1 MNVSILIKKTFCF
14 WALLFGCLPLFA
26 QDPVLSNNAKISVI
40 TCDVGN
46 ESYSLFGHT
55 ALRIQDSI
63 NNLDV
68 VYNYGAFDF
77 QTPNFV
83 AKFAKGDLQYFA
95 VANTFTDFISEYLYL
110 KRSVFEQ
117 ELTISTALKQQ
128 LFENLNASLRS
139 GDSQYT
145 YKFIDKNCTSM
156 LVDIL
161 NKTLG
166 GAVIVKKENTNISF
180 RSILY
185 PYFDGHF
192 YEQLGTSIIFGTK
205 VDQAG
210 THLFLPFELM
220 KSLEKTQYG
229 GTLLAKKTKNIID
242 EKKIPEDSWWNN
254 WYSYVLVLGLIVVL
268 NLSLVNQIYFIIAGG
283 IGALFIFLGFYSEHL
298 ELANNYNV
306 LLLNPVLIV
315 LAFILNNKKLTKL
328 RTNLVYFNL
337 GLLAIYLLILIN
349 KAHFVIVL
357 PLIATNCYLFIKI
370 ILKDRKNLLPSVK

>member
-1 MNVSILIKKTFCF
+1 MTFSNAIKKNFCF
-14 WALLFGCLPLFA
+14 LILLLACFPLFA
-26 QDPVLSNNAKISVI
+26 QDPILSNNAKISVI

-55 ALRIQDSI
+55 ALRIQDTI
-63 NNLDV
+63 NKLDV

-77 QTPNFV
+77 ETPNFV

-95 VANTFTDFISEYLYL
+95 VANTYSNFISEYLYL

-117 ELTISTALKQQ
+117 ELNISTALKQQ

-139 GDSQYT
+139 GDSHYT

-156 LVDIL
+156 LIDII

-166 GAVIVKKENTNISF
+166 SAIIIKRENTAVSF

-185 PYFDGHF
+185 PYFDNHF

-210 THLFLPFELM
+210 KHLFLPFELM
-220 KSLEKTQYG
+220 KSLETTQYSG
-229 GTLLAKKTKNIID
+229 KLLAKKTTKLVD
-242 EKKIPEDSWWNN
+242 EKYIAIDSWWNN
-254 WYSYVLVLGLIVVL
+254 WYSYLAVLALIIVL
-268 NLSLVNQIYFIIAGG
+268 NLGLLNQCYFWILGAIG
-283 IGALFIFLGFYSEHL
+283 ILFLFLGFYSQHL

-306 LLLNPVLIV
+306 LLFNPALIALAVVLK
-315 LAFILNNKKLTKL
+315 NKKQLKL
-328 RTNLVYFNL
+328 CTNLAYFNL
-337 GLLAIYLLILIN
+337 GSLLVYLLILSN
-349 KAHFVIVL
+349 KVHLVIVL
-357 PLIATNCYLFIKI
+357 PLILTNVYLLIKI
-370 ILKDRKNLLPSVK
+370 VIKNRKTIL